1 VSPRPP
7 GGGLAA
13 NSSIAGRVD
22 STDVT
27 GDTED
32 RGNGDTQD
40 AQRPRLHAVVGP
52 VVGGAPA
59 PPVRL
64 VREFKGLTVADMT
77 REDLVAKLPGQVK
90 TALRHIETGDLAAAE
105 RALPGRFAQVLVGPG
120 HRRRSRRLGW
130 VVITVALAVAV
141 AVLVAAG
148 LGT

>member
-1 VSPRPP
+1 
-7 GGGLAA
+7 
-13 NSSIAGRVD
+13 
-22 STDVT
+22 VT

-32 RGNGDTQD
+32 RGDGESQ
-40 AQRPRLHAVVGP
+40 ASRPRLFALPGP
-52 VVGGAPA
+52 VAGGAPP

-77 REDLVAKLPGQVK
+77 REDLVAKLPGQVR
-90 TALRHIETGDLAAAE
+90 TALRHLEAGDLAAAE

-130 VVITVALAVAV
+130 VAIVVVMAVAV